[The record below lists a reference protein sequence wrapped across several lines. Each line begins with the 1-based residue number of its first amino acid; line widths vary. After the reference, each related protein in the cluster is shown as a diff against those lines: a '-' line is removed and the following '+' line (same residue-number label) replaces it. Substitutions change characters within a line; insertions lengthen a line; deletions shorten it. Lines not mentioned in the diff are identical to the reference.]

1 MRLLLQILYLAL
13 RNLSR
18 NKRRS
23 IITALAVLFGCAA
36 IVALQGINNGF
47 VANLI
52 EMTVESKHGAV
63 QVFAKGYIG
72 SDDPLKRSLPHDPNL
87 LRRIESVPGV
97 QAVAP
102 RIAFDGMV
110 NNGSESTMFMATAI
124 DPERE
129 YKVCPKRLT
138 RVSPGSQPL
147 QPGREG
153 DALIGKTLAESLGA
167 DKGATL
173 VMQAAGPHAS
183 TNALDVEISGF
194 LPTQSVAESK
204 RMATVRLRFAQELL
218 RMNGQVSEYTIGIS
232 NLAQA
237 DQVASAVRAALGPE
251 YEVTTWADLDP
262 ATKTRVGSVLYVML
276 FIGGVLFLLV
286 ATGIV
291 NTMLMSVYERV
302 REIGTM
308 LALGVR
314 RWQVTVLFLA
324 EALLLG
330 LMSSALG
337 VALGYGI
344 VAGVFRKGF
353 SIRPPGGD
361 VTTIYPHIDGQF
373 LLIVVGFALAG
384 TMLAALYPAWKAA
397 RLRPVDA
404 LRAT

>member
-1 MRLLLQILYLAL
+1 MRLLLLAL

-52 EMTVESKHGAV
+52 ETTVESRHGAV
-63 QVFAKGYIG
+63 QVFRKGHIG
-72 SDDPLKRSLPHDPNL
+72 SNDPLKLSLPQDAEL
-87 LRRIESVPGV
+87 VRRIEAVPGV
-97 QAVAP
+97 LAVAP
-102 RIAFDGMV
+102 RLSFDGMV
-110 NNGSESTMFMATAI
+110 NNGSESTMFMAMAI

-147 QPGREG
+147 RPGKEG
-153 DALIGKTLAESLGA
+153 DALIGKTLAEALGA

-204 RMATVRLRFAQELL
+204 RMATVRLRFAQDLL
-218 RMNGQVSEYTIGIS
+218 RMPNQVSQYVVGIAH
-232 NLAQA
+232 LDQA
-237 DQVASAVRAALGPE
+237 DAVAASLRQALGSE
-251 YEVTTWADLDP
+251 YDVTTWADLDP

-276 FIGGVLFLLV
+276 FVGGVLFLLV

-291 NTMLMSVYERV
+291 NTMLMSVFERV

-324 EALLLG
+324 EALFLG
-330 LMSSALG
+330 LFASTLG
-337 VALGYGI
+337 VILGYGI

-353 SIRPPGGD
+353 TIRPPGGA
-361 VTTIYPHIDGQF
+361 VTTIYPHIDLSY
-373 LLIVVGFALAG
+373 LLLVVGFALVG

-404 LRAT
+404 LRAN

>member
-1 MRLLLQILYLAL
+1 MRLLLLAL

-52 EMTVESKHGAV
+52 ETTVESRHGAV
-63 QVFAKGYIG
+63 QVFRKGHIG
-72 SDDPLKRSLPHDPNL
+72 SNDPLKLSLPQDAEL
-87 LRRIESVPGV
+87 VRRIEAVPGV
-97 QAVAP
+97 LAVAP
-102 RIAFDGMV
+102 RLSFDGMV
-110 NNGSESTMFMATAI
+110 NNGSESTMFMAMAI

-147 QPGREG
+147 RPGKEG
-153 DALIGKTLAESLGA
+153 DALIGKTLAEALGA

-204 RMATVRLRFAQELL
+204 RMATVRLRFAQDLL
-218 RMNGQVSEYTIGIS
+218 RMPNQVSQYVVGIAH
-232 NLAQA
+232 LDQA
-237 DQVASAVRAALGPE
+237 DAVAASLRQALGSE
-251 YEVTTWADLDP
+251 YDVTTWADLDP

-276 FIGGVLFLLV
+276 FVGGVLFLLV

-291 NTMLMSVYERV
+291 NTMLMSVFERV

-324 EALLLG
+324 EALFLG
-330 LMSSALG
+330 LFASTLG
-337 VALGYGI
+337 VILGYGI

-353 SIRPPGGD
+353 TIRPPGGD
-361 VTTIYPHIDGQF
+361 VTTIYPHIDLSY
-373 LLIVVGFALAG
+373 LLLVVGFALVG

-404 LRAT
+404 LRAN

>member
-1 MRLLLQILYLAL
+1 MRLLLLAL

-23 IITALAVLFGCAA
+23 IITSLAVLFGCMA
-36 IVALQGINNGF
+36 IVALQGLNNGF

-52 EMTVESKHGAV
+52 ETTVESKHGAV
-63 QVFAKGYIG
+63 QVFRKGHIG
-72 SDDPLKRSLPHDPNL
+72 SDDPLKRSLPHDADL
-87 LRRIESVPGV
+87 IRRIEAVPGV
-97 QAVAP
+97 LAVAP
-102 RIAFDGMV
+102 RLSFDGMV

-147 QPGREG
+147 RPGREG
-153 DALIGKTLAESLGA
+153 DVLIGKTLAEALGA

-183 TNALDVEISGF
+183 TNALDVEIGGF

-204 RMATVRLRFAQELL
+204 RMATVRLGFAQDLL
-218 RMNGQVSEYTIGIS
+218 RMPKQVSEYVIGIAQ
-232 NLAQA
+232 LEQA
-237 DQVASAVRAALGPE
+237 DAVAAALRQALGAE

-314 RWQVTVLFLA
+314 RWQITVLFMA

-330 LMSSALG
+330 LFSSTAG
-337 VALGYGI
+337 VLLGYGI
-344 VAGVFRKGF
+344 IAGVFRKGF
-353 SIRPPGGD
+353 TIRPPGGD
-361 VTTIYPHIDGQF
+361 ATTIFPQIDGLY
-373 LLIVVGFALAG
+373 LLMVVGFALIG
-384 TMLAALYPAWKAA
+384 TILAALYPAWKAA

-404 LRAT
+404 LRAN

>member
-1 MRLLLQILYLAL
+1 MRLLLLAL

-52 EMTVESKHGAV
+52 ETTVESRHGAV
-63 QVFAKGYIG
+63 QVFRKGHIG
-72 SDDPLKRSLPHDPNL
+72 SNDPLKLSLPQDAEL
-87 LRRIESVPGV
+87 VRRIEAVPGV
-97 QAVAP
+97 LAVAP
-102 RIAFDGMV
+102 RLSFDGMV
-110 NNGSESTMFMATAI
+110 NNGSESTMFMAMAI
-124 DPERE
+124 DPDRE

-147 QPGREG
+147 QPGKEG
-153 DALIGKTLAESLGA
+153 DALIGKTLAEALGA

-204 RMATVRLRFAQELL
+204 RMATVRLRFAQDLL
-218 RMNGQVSEYTIGIS
+218 RMPNQVSQYVVGIAH
-232 NLAQA
+232 LDQA
-237 DQVASAVRAALGPE
+237 DAVAASLRQALGSE
-251 YEVTTWADLDP
+251 YDVTTWADLDP

-276 FIGGVLFLLV
+276 FVAGVLFLLV

-291 NTMLMSVYERV
+291 NTMLMSVFERV

-324 EALLLG
+324 EALFLG
-330 LMSSALG
+330 LFASTLG
-337 VALGYGI
+337 VILGYGI

-353 SIRPPGGD
+353 TIRPPGGD
-361 VTTIYPHIDGQF
+361 VTTIYPHIDLSY
-373 LLIVVGFALAG
+373 LLLVVGFALVG

-404 LRAT
+404 LRAN

>member
-1 MRLLLQILYLAL
+1 MRLLLLAL

-52 EMTVESKHGAV
+52 ETTVESRHGAV
-63 QVFAKGYIG
+63 QVFRKGHIG
-72 SDDPLKRSLPHDPNL
+72 SNDPLKLSLPQDAEL
-87 LRRIESVPGV
+87 VRRIEAVPGV
-97 QAVAP
+97 LAVAP
-102 RIAFDGMV
+102 RLSFDGMV
-110 NNGSESTMFMATAI
+110 NNGSESTMFMAMAI
-124 DPERE
+124 DPDRE

-147 QPGREG
+147 QPGKEG
-153 DALIGKTLAESLGA
+153 DALIGKTLAEALGA

-204 RMATVRLRFAQELL
+204 RMATVRLRFAQDLL
-218 RMNGQVSEYTIGIS
+218 RMPNQVSQYVVGIAH
-232 NLAQA
+232 LDQA
-237 DQVASAVRAALGPE
+237 DAVAASLRQALGSE
-251 YEVTTWADLDP
+251 YDVTTWADLDP

-276 FIGGVLFLLV
+276 FVGGVLFLLV

-291 NTMLMSVYERV
+291 NTMLMSVFERV

-324 EALLLG
+324 EALFLG
-330 LMSSALG
+330 LFASTLG
-337 VALGYGI
+337 VILGYGI

-353 SIRPPGGD
+353 TIRPPGGD
-361 VTTIYPHIDGQF
+361 VTTIYPHIDLSY
-373 LLIVVGFALAG
+373 LLLVVGFALVG

-404 LRAT
+404 LRAN

>member
-1 MRLLLQILYLAL
+1 MRLLLLAL

-23 IITALAVLFGCAA
+23 IITSLAVLFGCMA
-36 IVALQGINNGF
+36 IVALQGLNNGF

-52 EMTVESKHGAV
+52 ETTVESKHGAV
-63 QVFAKGYIG
+63 QVFRKGHIG
-72 SDDPLKRSLPHDPNL
+72 SDDPLKRSLPHDADL
-87 LRRIESVPGV
+87 IRRIEAVPGV
-97 QAVAP
+97 LAVAP
-102 RIAFDGMV
+102 RLSFDGMV

-147 QPGREG
+147 RPGREG
-153 DALIGKTLAESLGA
+153 DVLIGKTLAEALGA

-183 TNALDVEISGF
+183 TNALDVEIGGF

-204 RMATVRLRFAQELL
+204 RMATVRLGFAQDLL
-218 RMNGQVSEYTIGIS
+218 RMPKQVSEYVIGIAQ
-232 NLAQA
+232 LEQA
-237 DQVASAVRAALGPE
+237 DAVAAALRQALGAE

-314 RWQVTVLFLA
+314 RWQITVLFMA

-330 LMSSALG
+330 LFSSTAG
-337 VALGYGI
+337 VLLGYGI
-344 VAGVFRKGF
+344 IAGVFRKGF
-353 SIRPPGGD
+353 TIRPPGGD
-361 VTTIYPHIDGQF
+361 ATTIFPQIDGAY
-373 LLIVVGFALAG
+373 LLMVIGFALIG

-404 LRAT
+404 LRAN

>member
-1 MRLLLQILYLAL
+1 MRLLLLAL
-13 RNLSR
+13 RNLTR

-23 IITALAVLFGCAA
+23 LITALAVLFGCTA

-47 VANLI
+47 VVNLI
-52 EMTVESKHGAV
+52 ETTVESKHGAV
-63 QVFAKGYIG
+63 QVFRKGHIG
-72 SDDPLKRSLPHDPNL
+72 SDDPLKLSLPQDPDL
-87 LRRIESVPGV
+87 VRRIEAVPGV
-97 QAVAP
+97 LAVAP
-102 RIAFDGMV
+102 RLSFDGMV
-110 NNGSESTMFMATAI
+110 NNGNESTMFMATAI
-124 DPERE
+124 DPDRE
-129 YKVCPKRLT
+129 YKVCPKRQT

-147 QPGREG
+147 RSGREG
-153 DALIGKTLAESLGA
+153 DALIGKTLAEALGA

-204 RMATVRLRFAQELL
+204 RMATVRLRFAQDLL
-218 RMNGQVSEYTIGIS
+218 RMPNQVSEYVIGIAK
-232 NLAQA
+232 LEQA
-237 DQVASAVRAALGPE
+237 DAVAASLRQALGSE

-291 NTMLMSVYERV
+291 NTMLMSVFERV

-314 RWQVTVLFLA
+314 RWQVTTLFLA

-330 LMSSALG
+330 LFASTSG
-337 VALGYGI
+337 VLLGYGI
-344 VAGVFRKGF
+344 VAGVFRNGF
-353 SIRPPGGD
+353 TIRPPGGD
-361 VTTIYPHIDGQF
+361 ATTIYPQISVSY
-373 LLIVVGFALAG
+373 LLLVVGFALFG

-404 LRAT
+404 LRAN